1 MMRKR
6 YGNWP
11 ASVVVGLM
19 LVLVATGC
27 APPENLDS
35 RPEIDEANVWSVKRF
50 TSALLMAPPEA
61 AQQLRLQS
69 AWCMWRLGR
78 SDEIW
83 FHHAGAPLELKLSR
97 DGIHY
102 ESHRLGIDV
111 ARGERPQVIVP
122 AGCWQSAHVLG
133 AWSLAGCA
141 VSPGFQFSDFELA
154 GPEFQPA
161 PAV

>member
-1 MMRKR
+1 MNDAEVQEIIAWLGLAPHPEGGHFAEIYRR
-6 YGNWP
+6 P
-11 ASVVVGLM
+11 AAGDEPGTMTSIYYL
-19 LVLVATGC
+19 L
-27 APPENLDS
+27 APGE
-35 RPEIDEANVWSVKRF
+35 
-50 TSALLMAPPEA
+50 
-61 AQQLRLQS
+61 QS
-69 AWCMWRLGR
+69 AWHRLGR